1 VKATSAIIITA
12 MLLVVIVLSAFLWMK
27 AGTDIPVIIVAFVG
41 ITGIILKERWFLT
54 VNKHKTDSV

>member
-1 VKATSAIIITA
+1 